1 MKRNI
6 PFMFALGLVFFF
18 FSCKQQSK
26 VNEKERFIDSLM
38 AEMTVEEKIGQMT
51 LLTSGW
57 SQTGPTMSENYQEL
71 IRQGKCGNVFNAL
84 TVEYNRKLQK
94 MAVEETRLG
103 IPLLFGY
110 DVIHGFKTIFP
121 IPLAES
127 CSWNPG
133 LMKKS
138 AMLASMEAAASGVN
152 WTFNPMVDITR
163 DPRWGR
169 IAESP
174 GEDPYLGSIIARAK
188 VKGHQGEDL
197 SDPLTLAAC
206 VKHMAAYGDPRA
218 GRDYNT
224 VDMSERKLKSVYLP
238 PYKAAVDAG
247 AASVMTSFNEL
258 FGVPASGSKYL
269 LTDILRDQWN
279 FDGMVVS
286 DYTSI
291 QEMIPHGYAR
301 NEKHSGELALKAG
314 VDMDM
319 QGETYLNHLEQ
330 SLEEGKVTEDQINQA
345 VRKILGMK
353 YDLGLF
359 EDPYRYLD
367 EEREEKLVHS
377 DSLMQHALR
386 SAKESVVLLKND
398 AYQGSKLLPLAK
410 DLSSIALIGPLA
422 DNQTDMLGTW
432 HASGTDS
439 LVTTVKAG
447 LQNEFPDT
455 RISYARGC
463 GFTGDDKSGFQEA
476 VAAARQSDVIVMAVG
491 ENYQQSGEAASR
503 ADLGLPGVQLDLVKE
518 LFATGKPVV
527 VLVMAGRPL
536 AIPWIDKNVPAI
548 LNTWHLGTRAG
559 DAIADILSG
568 ETNPSGK
575 LTATFPRD
583 VGQVPIF
590 YSVKNTGRPFDKDN
604 KYTSKYLDMP
614 NEPLYPFGYGLS
626 YTTFEYSDM
635 KLNKQEIGFND
646 SLTIK
651 VKVRNSGKYQ
661 GEEIVQ
667 LYTRDMVGSVTRPV
681 KELKGFKKILL
692 EPGQQKLVEFTISAD
707 DLRFYDA
714 KMNYTAEAGK
724 FKAFVGTSSSN
735 VMEAGFE
742 LVKE

>member
-127 CSWNPG
+127 CSWNPD

-742 LVKE
+742 LMKE